1 MDCKS
6 KGSPSKLRDVPF
18 EHSHVL
24 PCAMRE
30 LRRYST
36 STTPMVL
43 NGAPVPAR
51 SCKRGARCVCSGA
64 CAREVKSGRHSTS
77 ALMLLAAELL
87 DIASGTS
94 LGTGHAAPAGHVQS
108 LSVRIPNHSLHGRLS
123 RVAPTEINFSRGH
136 SRKISAF
143 TANVRS
149 QPLRERC
156 RLVPQR
162 GWWRWCS
169 CWCPVK
175 ECASSPRNSLPLA

>member
-36 STTPMVL
+36 STTPML

-64 CAREVKSGRHSTS
+64 CAREIKSGRHSTS

-94 LGTGHAAPAGHVQS
+94 RRPRPKSLGS
-108 LSVRIPNHSLHGRLS
+108 HSKS
-123 RVAPTEINFSRGH
+123 FPPWSAFASVAPTEINFSRGL

>member
-1 MDCKS
+1 MVCKS

-43 NGAPVPAR
+43 NGGPVPAR
-51 SCKRGARCVCSGA
+51 SCASEERGASAQVRVHVKLKRGDTVRRRSC
-64 CAREVKSGRHSTS
+64 
-77 ALMLLAAELL
+77 LLAAELL
-87 DIASGTS
+87 DIASGTF
-94 LGTGHAAPAGHVQS
+94 TPATSEVSPFQIIPSMVGFREWPPLKSIFRGATRGKSARSQPMFVHS
-108 LSVRIPNHSLHGRLS
+108 LSVR
-123 RVAPTEINFSRGH
+123 
-136 SRKISAF
+136 K
-143 TANVRS
+143 
-149 QPLRERC
+149 C